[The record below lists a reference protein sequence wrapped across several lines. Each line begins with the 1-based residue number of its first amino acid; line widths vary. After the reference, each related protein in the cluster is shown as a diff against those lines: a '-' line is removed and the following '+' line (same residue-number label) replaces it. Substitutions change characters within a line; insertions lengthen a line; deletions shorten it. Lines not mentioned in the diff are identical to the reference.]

1 MDIRFPLKRIRVVN
15 NGEIATGPASTAG
28 GVATDFTLPQDT
40 DNIVVKMTASIMDG
54 GVSATV
60 QTTDDGGTTW
70 YDVARTSI
78 ISNANGTTAQWLSI
92 PVIGSGQRTGVVVTS
107 VVAAG
112 SVVSFGSVAGTI
124 GSAAA
129 STLAQREVSGMPL
142 LSTQGRIFLRYTGSG
157 ITSIIS
163 EVVDVYVNSES
174 GTA

>member
-1 MDIRFPLKRIRVVN
+1 MGIRFPLKTIRVVN
-15 NGEIATGPASTAG
+15 NGIIATGPASTAG
-28 GVATDFTLPQDT
+28 GVANTFTIPQDS
-40 DNIVVKMTASIMDG
+40 DNVVVKFQASILAG

-60 QTTDDGGTTW
+60 QTTDNGGTTW

-78 ISNANGTTAQWLSI
+78 VSNANGTTAEWLSV
-92 PVIGSGQRTGVVVTS
+92 PVIGGGQRTGVVVTS
-107 VVAAG
+107 VVATG

-129 STLAQREVSGMPL
+129 STLAQREVSGLPL
-142 LSTQGRIFLRYTGSG
+142 LSSQGRIFLRYTAAV
-157 ITSIIS
+157 TSIIA